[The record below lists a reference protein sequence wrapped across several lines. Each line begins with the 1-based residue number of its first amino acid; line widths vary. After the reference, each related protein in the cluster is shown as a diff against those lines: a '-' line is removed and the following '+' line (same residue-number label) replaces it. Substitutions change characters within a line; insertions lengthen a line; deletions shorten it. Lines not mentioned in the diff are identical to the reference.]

1 MTDTTAPAAPLA
13 ALKAAQALAW
23 GAAPYEPIAATMAD
37 IHDGLVGALGPRP
50 GEAWL
55 DVATGTG
62 PVARRAARAGA
73 RVTALDL
80 AAPLLETARQL
91 AAAESLAIRF
101 EPGDCERL
109 PYPDASFDVVASA
122 LGAIFATDHAA
133 AAAELAR
140 VCRPGGRLGLAC
152 WELGGGAARLTG
164 VAARFQPGPRPP
176 EAGDPLDWG
185 RPDYVEHRLGGAFT
199 LECRRGVSWE
209 AAPSPE
215 AVWQR
220 YVEASGPL
228 KLLAAALPPGRRD
241 GLRQAFLDVLAPHRD
256 GDGVRFPREYLLVLG
271 TRRRG

>member
-1 MTDTTAPAAPLA
+1 VRDTTAPAAPLG

-23 GAAPYEPIAATMAD
+23 GAAPYEAIASTMAD
-37 IHDGLVGALGPRP
+37 LHDGLVGALGPRR

-73 RVTALDL
+73 GVTALDL
-80 AAPLLETARQL
+80 AAPLLGTARRL
-91 AAAESLAIRF
+91 AAAEGLTIRF

-122 LGAIFATDHAA
+122 LGVIFAPDHGAA
-133 AAAELAR
+133 AKELAR

-152 WELGGGAARLTG
+152 WEPGGGAARLAE
-164 VAARFQPGPRPP
+164 VAARFQPGPRAP
-176 EAGDPLDWG
+176 ETADPFDWG
-185 RPDYVEHRLGGAFT
+185 RPAYVERRLGSAFT
-199 LECRRGVSWE
+199 LECRRGISWE
-209 AAPSPE
+209 VAPSPE

-220 YVEASGPL
+220 YLEASGPL
-228 KLLAAALPPGRRD
+228 TLLAAALPSERRD
-241 GLRQAFLDVLAPHRD
+241 ALRQAFLDVLAPHRD